1 MSRRRRLLRYG
12 LAILAV
18 AAGAGAVW
26 LFRGGDGEAPRYRF
40 AEVERG
46 PLKRIVSASG
56 TLRAVV
62 TVEIGSQVSGQIAEL
77 RADYNTNVAAGQVL
91 ARLDPAPFET
101 QVAQAGA
108 ERAVAEANLAMQR
121 AALGEL
127 TAALDGA
134 RTTLAE
140 AERELAR
147 KSALLDRRIAPQ
159 SQIDK
164 ARAARDR
171 ARASVDAAAARL
183 ARHRAQIA
191 HARAQV
197 DQREAALRR
206 RELDLDYSV
215 IRSPVDGV
223 VIGRNVDVGQTVAA
237 SFQAPVLFTVAQDL
251 SRMQVEVSVD
261 EADIGQVAR
270 GQPAAFTVDT
280 FSDRRFAGRVE
291 QIRKAPREVSN
302 VVTYTVVVSAGNP
315 DLSLLPG
322 MTANVNV
329 VVAERG
335 NVLKVDNAALRF
347 RAGEAPEGAAGAAAG
362 GPESGRARARRAV
375 ERLARELALT
385 ADQQARLR
393 EIFAETGRKTAALR
407 AEGASREEIRAFV
420 RDSRQRNRPKIEA
433 LLDDRQRESFRAMSA
448 RRAREPARPGRL
460 WVLGADGAPK
470 PVPVAYGISDGAM
483 SEILRGGVEEGD
495 RVIVG
500 VVRRD
505 PQRAARPPRFGL

>member
-1 MSRRRRLLRYG
+1 MSRPRRLLGYG
-12 LAILAV
+12 IAILATV
-18 AAGAGAVW
+18 AGASAVW
-26 LFRGGDGEAPRYRF
+26 LSRAGDGEAPRYRF
-40 AEVERG
+40 ATVERG

-77 RADYNTNVAAGQVL
+77 RADYNTGVAAGQVL

-101 QVAQAGA
+101 QVAQARA

-147 KSALLDRRIAPQ
+147 KTALLDRRITPQ
-159 SQIDK
+159 SQVDK
-164 ARAARDR
+164 ALAVRDR

-183 ARHRAQIA
+183 ARHRAQIG

-197 DQREAALRR
+197 DQRKAALRR
-206 RELDLDYSV
+206 RELDLGYSV

-280 FSDRRFAGRVE
+280 FPDRRFAGRVE

-302 VVTYTVVVSAGNP
+302 VVTYTVVVSAPNP
-315 DLSLLPG
+315 GLSLLPG

-329 VVAERG
+329 VVAERADA
-335 NVLKVDNAALRF
+335 LKVDDAALRF
-347 RAGEAPEGAAGAAAG
+347 RAGEAPEAAGAAAG
-362 GPESGRARARRAV
+362 GPEAGRARTRRAL

-385 ADQQARLR
+385 GDQQARVR
-393 EIFAETGRKTAALR
+393 EVFAETGRRIGALR
-407 AEGASREEIRAFV
+407 AEGASGDEIRAFV
-420 RDSRQRNRPKIEA
+420 RDSRRRNRPKIEA
-433 LLDDRQRESFRAMSA
+433 LLDDRQREKFRAMSA

-460 WVLGADGAPK
+460 WVLDADGAPK
-470 PVPVAYGISDGAM
+470 AVPVAYGISDGAM
-483 SEILRGGVEEGD
+483 SEILRGAVEEGD

-500 VVRRD
+500 VVRQD
-505 PQRAARPPRFGL
+505 PRRAARPPRFGL

>member
-12 LAILAV
+12 LAILAL

-101 QVAQAGA
+101 QVAQAKA

-280 FSDRRFAGRVE
+280 FPDRRFAGRVA

-385 ADQQARLR
+385 ADQQARVR

-433 LLDDRQRESFRAMSA
+433 LLDDRQREGFRAMNA

>member
-62 TVEIGSQVSGQIAEL
+62 TVEIGSQVSGQITEL

-101 QVAQAGA
+101 QVAQAKA

-280 FSDRRFAGRVE
+280 FPDRRFAGRVE

-315 DLSLLPG
+315 DSSLLPG

-347 RAGEAPEGAAGAAAG
+347 RAGEAPEGAAGAAG

>member
-101 QVAQAGA
+101 QVAQAKA

-280 FSDRRFAGRVE
+280 FPDRRFAGRVE

-315 DLSLLPG
+315 DSSLLPG

-347 RAGEAPEGAAGAAAG
+347 RAGEAPEGAAGAPAG
-362 GPESGRARARRAV
+362 GPESGRARRAV

-385 ADQQARLR
+385 ADQQARVR

-407 AEGASREEIRAFV
+407 AEGASRDEIRAFV

-448 RRAREPARPGRL
+448 RRAREPARAGRL

-500 VVRRD
+500 VVHRD

>member
-62 TVEIGSQVSGQIAEL
+62 TVEIGSQVSGQITEL

-101 QVAQAGA
+101 QVAQAKA

-280 FSDRRFAGRVE
+280 FPDRRFAGRVE

-315 DLSLLPG
+315 DSSLLPG

-347 RAGEAPEGAAGAAAG
+347 RAGEAPEGAAGAAG

-385 ADQQARLR
+385 ADQQARVR